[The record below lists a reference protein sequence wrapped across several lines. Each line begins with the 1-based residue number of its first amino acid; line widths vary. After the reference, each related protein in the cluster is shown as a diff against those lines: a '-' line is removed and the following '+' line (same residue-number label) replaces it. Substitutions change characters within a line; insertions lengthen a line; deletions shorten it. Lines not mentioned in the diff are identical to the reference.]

1 MSEEAKPLWKSLF
14 LRSDLE
20 IQHLRGRLGWDK
32 DGPDDLEKDLYFVA
46 PFGRD
51 TTALHMFQL
60 LTPGRYH
67 ERYEK
72 VRSTDD
78 PNFNWEIVT
87 LKEGIIYE

>member
-1 MSEEAKPLWKSLF
+1 MPEEVKPLWKSLF
-14 LRSDLE
+14 LKSDLE
-20 IQHLRGRLGWDK
+20 IKHLRGRLGRDE
-32 DGPDDLEKDLYFVA
+32 DGPDDLELELYFVA
-46 PFGRD
+46 PFGSD

-72 VRSTDD
+72 VRETKD
-78 PNFNWEIVT
+78 PQFKWEIVT

>member
-20 IQHLRGRLGWDK
+20 IQHLRGRLGRDK
-32 DGPDDLEKDLYFVA
+32 DCPDDLEKDLYFVA

-51 TTALHMFQL
+51 ESALHMYNI

-72 VRSTDD
+72 VRETKD
-78 PNFNWEIVT
+78 PQFKWEIVT